1 MWTGFLDKREAG
13 QKNKEHGVW
22 SEEGGGP
29 PPHPGAPVTAS
40 VKSGGP
46 PQGGSRGVFEPQNRS
61 HTPDD
66 PQRGS
71 ADIFFDG
78 GGQPASKST
87 THTRKTQGTRTS
99 CCVVIKGWSRL
110 SSWHRN
116 WPLTG
121 VLVAAWRKRWLQHGA
136 CAQNIAPELRF
147 GLQIGTRITFR
158 HPDMFRNCVLTPKHS
173 MGRTRG
179 TVKRGTVISRN

>member
-1 MWTGFLDKREAG
+1 MTPR
-13 QKNKEHGVW
+13 
-22 SEEGGGP
+22 GG
-29 PPHPGAPVTAS
+29 
-40 VKSGGP
+40 
-46 PQGGSRGVFEPQNRS
+46 RR
-61 HTPDD
+61 
-66 PQRGS
+66 
-71 ADIFFDG
+71 IFFLMG

-179 TVKRGTVISRN
+179 TVKRGTVISRNYSFPWFFLICEGFPVFFRPPSRPPFFPGLGGVFHRV